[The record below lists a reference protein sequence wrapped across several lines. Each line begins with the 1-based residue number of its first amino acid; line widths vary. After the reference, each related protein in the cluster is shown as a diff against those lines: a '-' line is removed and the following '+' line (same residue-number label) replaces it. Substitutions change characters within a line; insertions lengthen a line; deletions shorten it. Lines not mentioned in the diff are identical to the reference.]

1 MLFVLTAACGDDEGS
16 VFSSSTGAVTTTIT
30 ATTMTATTTIAA
42 TTTTVTA
49 PTTTG
54 ATGTTIG
61 NAGDLVESLA
71 SQLAV
76 GDSPFDEEAAECF
89 AQGVVDEIGFE
100 RMVTLGAA
108 NSGAAPED
116 VFAQMSEDEIDTIA
130 GLGLGCLDMHALF
143 VDQFV
148 AQGLPQEVAVC
159 IADGVAGAAFL
170 HDMVVSAMLGDEV
183 DPMADPEAMSLIMSL
198 VSQCMAG

>member
-1 MLFVLTAACGDDEGS
+1 MLFVLVAACGDDEGS
-16 VFSSSTGAVTTTIT
+16 VFSSSTAAATTTIT
-30 ATTMTATTTIAA
+30 ATTTTAT

-49 PTTTG
+49 STTTA
-54 ATGTTIG
+54 ATGTTID

-76 GDSPFDEEAAECF
+76 ADSPFDEEAAECF

-100 RMVTLGAA
+100 RMVTLGAT
-108 NSGAAPED
+108 NPGAAPED

-130 GLGLGCLDMHALF
+130 GLGLGCLDMHALL

-159 IADGVAGAAFL
+159 IADGVAGASFL

-183 DPMADPEAMSLIMSL
+183 DPMADPEAMSLITSL
-198 VSQCMAG
+198 VGQCMAG